1 MYNNYFILIRLFK
14 ELSSSLKGTSVISV
28 LSQERDLFHLI
39 IGKELNSEENI
50 ILEFSTV
57 PNAPYLLK
65 RKYFKPAGKNLAYFF
80 RDELPQRLIDVKVAC
95 GERIFMLLMER
106 GSLIISFRGA
116 RSNIYYLDQKG
127 FDLSQAKKN
136 EGKSFFE
143 ENPDLKFVPLN
154 EAIKLDVYF
163 NSVTIDAI
171 RGRFPF
177 MGKAVLRELGSRS
190 ELHGSEEINKLIL
203 EIINGTLKIVNQ
215 SSLLKL
221 ELLPDSFHSDGTII
235 KSFGSVIPAL
245 QEIISGVRKRDA
257 ELQIRKRVEVKLRKD
272 LDFFIQ
278 KAEKLEQVLNTPGKS
293 EFYDQCANLLL
304 INLEQI
310 NKGVNEITVE
320 NVFNNGELVDI
331 KLKEDISPSE
341 NVNYY
346 FRKARGEKLKYE
358 TAEQSLTMVKQKIV
372 DLKTRLK
379 IFEKMDLNELR
390 DFEKENKSDDGGLK
404 GGYKIDVKVRRFFL
418 DNKWEI
424 LVGKDSVNNDILT
437 LKVAKQTDYWFHARG
452 SSGSHVVLRFSGK
465 DKPPKDILKKTA
477 QIAAFYSKAKNSK
490 LVPVC
495 YTQKKYVVKRKGMDP
510 GQVSLLREEVV
521 MVPPQIPE
529 GCISDT
535 LD

>member
-1 MYNNYFILIRLFK
+1 M
-14 ELSSSLKGTSVISV
+14 
-28 LSQERDLFHLI
+28 FHLI
-39 IGKELNSEENI
+39 LGKELNSEENI
-50 ILEFSTV
+50 VLEFSTV
-57 PNAPYLLK
+57 PNSPYLLK

-80 RDELPQRLIDVKVAC
+80 RDELPQRLIDVKVAY
-95 GERIFMLLMER
+95 GERVFMFLMER
-106 GSLIISFRGA
+106 GSVIISFRGA

-127 FDLSQAKKN
+127 FYLSQAKKN
-136 EGKSFFE
+136 EGKTFFE
-143 ENPDLKFVPLN
+143 ENPDLKFVSLN
-154 EAIKLDVYF
+154 EASKLDVTF
-163 NSVTIDAI
+163 ESETINSI
-171 RGRFPF
+171 RSRFPF
-177 MGKAVLRELGSRS
+177 MGKAVLRELGYRGEVFDSGFLN
-190 ELHGSEEINKLIL
+190 ELIL

-215 SSLLKL
+215 SNMVKM
-221 ELLPDSFHSDGTII
+221 ELLPDSFHSNGSSI
-235 KSFGSVIPAL
+235 KTFGSVIPAL
-245 QEIISGVRKRDA
+245 QEIISGARRRDA
-257 ELQIRKRVEVKLRKD
+257 ELQIRKRVEVKLKKD

-278 KAEKLEQVLNTPGKS
+278 KAEKLEQVINTPGKS
-293 EFYDQCANLLL
+293 ELYDQYANLLL
-304 INLEQI
+304 INIDLI
-310 NKGVNEITVE
+310 KKGVKEITVE
-320 NVFNNGELVDI
+320 NVFHDGKPVDI

-358 TAEQSLTMVKQKIV
+358 TAEKSLFMVKQKIV

-390 DFEKENKSDDGGLK
+390 DFEKENRNDDNGQK

-424 LVGKDSVNNDILT
+424 LVGKDSENNDILT
-437 LKVAKQTDYWFHARG
+437 LKVARQTDYWFHARG

-465 DKPPKDILKKTA
+465 DKPPKEILKKTA

-495 YTQKKYVVKRKGMDP
+495 YTQKKYVVKRKGMNP

-535 LD
+535 ID